1 MALRTPFLQLV
12 ARAYARNTS
21 ATDMPDLCFVF
32 PNKRSIAFFLRYL
45 DEELGDSPHIEPS
58 AVTISDLLMSMSTL
72 AEASRYEQL
81 FALYDEYRKLS
92 AEVPE
97 FDRFLFWGEMILSD
111 FNDVD
116 RHLVDPVQ
124 LFRNLKELREIN
136 STYLTDEQREI
147 IRKYWG
153 DESPDENLSRFWT
166 HLKKRGDTPDST
178 ATTKFMALWE
188 VLGPLYQ
195 AFHNRL
201 KSQGLAT
208 DGMFYRHAAEHL
220 ADISLPFKRYIF
232 VGFNVLTPSEV
243 RIFER
248 LKTRGLADF
257 YWDYNSPAFL
267 NERNKA
273 TRFLSQNIKS
283 FPSLYDIGEDPVTQ
297 MPDISIIG
305 VPSNVGQAR
314 VAGDTVERW
323 AATGELQNTEN
334 AIDTAIVLADEALFL
349 SLVDE
354 IPPAI
359 SCMNVTMGFKMKLT
373 PIAVLMKSIA
383 KMQRNVKKVRGK
395 LCFFFENVL
404 QLLSNPIIRKIEPES
419 CQRLVDYITDKRIF
433 TIEAEIIKTGFPQ
446 LAPVFTPI
454 ADGGDF
460 LTSADYLE
468 KLLDFLERY
477 TAGDDSSVEKLFI
490 TSYRQ
495 ELADLM
501 FACREYDIS
510 MHEST
515 VLSMLD
521 RVISSSTIPLAG
533 EPLRG
538 LQIMG
543 VLETR
548 SLDFKNVIMLSMN
561 EAVFPRRQTKKS
573 FIPEALRRGY
583 GMATSDFAES
593 IYAYYFYRLLS
604 RASNVTLVYDARTV
618 GMKRNNEMSRYL
630 DQLLYLFPD
639 AHINHSTVFF
649 DITTFEDTPIEIP
662 KTEDVMALL
671 SDFLDPEGG
680 KRLSASS
687 INSYIRCP
695 LGFYLEQVEGLRF
708 PDELNDYMDYSTYG
722 TIFHEVM
729 QHIYEHVVSGKQ
741 SNVIT
746 DDDLRRVIESPVM
759 IDRLV
764 TESVNRNFIRLEKDE
779 LDSPL
784 SGEALVMH
792 HVMVLIVKQLLQTEI
807 RQFTPF
813 EFLGAEK
820 KVSGRLKVNENVTVN
835 FTQTIDRID
844 RVNGRLRF
852 VDYKTGSDQIE
863 AAGMDKLFN
872 YEAHAIF
879 QLMLYCYFYSM
890 TTGNDEPIQPII
902 YKTRDLFTTGIRPLR
917 IGKDILGDYHSAI
930 DDFRERLEAVISEI
944 FDPEVPFRQAED
956 AGACRFCKF
965 KQICKKEE

>member
-1 MALRTPFLQLV
+1 MSRHTPFLKLV
-12 ARAYARNTS
+12 AKAYAANTTAS
-21 ATDMPDLCFVF
+21 EFPDLCFVF

-45 DEELGDSPHIEPS
+45 DEEMAGTPHIEPA
-58 AVTISDLLMSMSTL
+58 AVTISDLLMSMSSL

-92 AEVPE
+92 ADVPE

-124 LFRNLKELREIN
+124 LFRNLRELREIN

-153 DESPDENLSRFWT
+153 DETPDENLSKFWT
-166 HLKKRGDTPDST
+166 HLKKNSDGNIVAPAS
-178 ATTKFMALWE
+178 TKFMALWE
-188 VLGPLYQ
+188 VLGPLYE
-195 AFHNRL
+195 AFSNRL
-201 KSQGLAT
+201 RSQGLAT

-220 ADISLPFKRYIF
+220 RDISLPYKRYIF

-243 RIFER
+243 KIFER
-248 LKTRGLADF
+248 LKARGLADF

-273 TRFLSQNIKS
+273 TRFLSQNIRS
-283 FPSLYDIGEDPVTQ
+283 FPSIYDLGEDEVIR
-297 MPDISIIG
+297 MPDINIIG
-305 VPSNVGQAR
+305 VPSNVGQAH
-314 VAGDTVERW
+314 VAGDTVEHL
-323 AATGELQNTEN
+323 AATGLLENTEN
-334 AIDTAIVLADEALFL
+334 AIDTAIVLADEGLFL
-349 SLVDE
+349 SLIDE
-354 IPPAI
+354 IPPSI

-383 KMQRNVKKVRGK
+383 KMQRNVKKVHGK

-404 QLLSNPIIRKIEPES
+404 QLLSNPIIRCIEPEV

-433 TIEAEIIKTGFPQ
+433 TIEADIIRTEFSA
-446 LAPVFTPI
+446 LTPVFTPI
-454 ADGGDF
+454 ANCDDF
-460 LTSADYLE
+460 STSTDYLE
-468 KLLDFLERY
+468 HLLDFLERY
-477 TAGDDSSVEKLFI
+477 TTDNDSIEKLFI
-490 TSYRQ
+490 KSYRQ
-495 ELADLM
+495 ELTDLM
-501 FACREYDIS
+501 FACGEYQIG
-510 MHEST
+510 MHEGT
-515 VLSMLD
+515 VLGMLD

-548 SLDFKNVIMLSMN
+548 SLDFRNVIMLSMN
-561 EAVFPRRQTKKS
+561 EAVFPRRQAKKS

-593 IYAYYFYRLLS
+593 IFAYYFYRLLS
-604 RASNVTLVYDARTV
+604 RAENVTLVYDARTV

-639 AHINHSTVFF
+639 AHITHRTVFF
-649 DITTFEDTPIEIP
+649 DIATFEDTPIEIT
-662 KTEDVMALL
+662 KTDDVMALL
-671 SDFLDPEGG
+671 REFVDPEGS

-722 TIFHEVM
+722 TIVHEVM
-729 QHIYEHVVSGKQ
+729 QHIYEG
-741 SNVIT
+741 IT
-746 DDDLRRVIESPVM
+746 AETRDKIITKDHLKRVIDSPVL

-764 TESVNRNFIRLEKDE
+764 TQSVNSNFIKLDKSA

-784 SGEALVMH
+784 NGEALVMH
-792 HVMVLIVKQLLQTEI
+792 HVMVLIVKQLLQTELE
-807 RQFTPF
+807 QFAPF

-820 KVSGRLKVNENVTVN
+820 KVSGRLKVNDSLSVN

-844 RVNGRLRF
+844 RVNGKLRF
-852 VDYKTGSDQIE
+852 VDYKTGSDILE
-863 AAGMDKLFN
+863 ASGMEKLFN
-872 YEAHAIF
+872 HDAHAIF
-879 QLMLYCYFYSM
+879 QLMLYCHFYSM
-890 TTGNDEPIQPII
+890 ISGNNEPIQPII
-902 YKTRDLFTTGIRPLR
+902 YKTRDLFAFGIRPLK
-917 IGKDILGDYHSAI
+917 IGKEVITDYHSAL
-930 DDFRERLEAVISEI
+930 DDFRQRLDALITEI
-944 FDPEVPFRQAED
+944 FDPDVPFRQAED

-965 KQICKKEE
+965 KQICKMED